1 MSEPVMKPRSTI
13 DLDEFERRLRHA
25 SSDARDEDP
34 LAELAR
40 LVGEPYDPYGEV
52 FAHEAASH
60 SVAAGHPTQLAL
72 QHDGRLEPGLSGAGP
87 RLFGDFAAIEAG
99 LRGAIP
105 TGADQREDF
114 GRYHQADQGH
124 YDTVSHQ
131 PYGEQVDAY
140 GQGGDHAP
148 GGFDPNWAEHR
159 AEPVA
164 RMRRPVYIMA
174 ATIAVGVIG
183 IGAAFALKGHVATSP
198 GEIKTIMADAGP
210 TKIQPPPDASSDAA
224 SSDANAFGKS
234 GQTAPTKLVSREEQP
249 VDIQQTVQDN
259 AARARMTAAGGTDA
273 SSVPVPPSP
282 GQVQTAMADPQTGSA
297 NRADPIGDQV
307 QGFGLSD
314 MPAPKRVRVVS
325 VRPDGTILPND
336 QPPPAAIPVPRQAT
350 NKTSDRAGPVAKAST
365 PKVATTKSTSRVTAT
380 PRTIESVAAGD
391 DADPA
396 PAATKPAKKAKPQRV
411 ASADPGRQEAT
422 DAVAPSPEATENAGG
437 GFAVQLAAPGS
448 EADAKATSS
457 RLSKKFA
464 DALGDHRLGF
474 RKADSNGKSVY
485 RVRVGS
491 LSKSDAV
498 SLCEKLKA
506 DGGTCFVAKN

>member
-34 LAELAR
+34 LAELAK

-314 MPAPKRVRVVS
+314 MPAPDRAER
-325 VRPDGTILPND
+325 
-336 QPPPAAIPVPRQAT
+336 PAA
-350 NKTSDRAGPVAKAST
+350 AS
-365 PKVATTKSTSRVTAT
+365 R
-380 PRTIESVAAGD
+380 
-391 DADPA
+391 
-396 PAATKPAKKAKPQRV
+396 
-411 ASADPGRQEAT
+411 DPG
-422 DAVAPSPEATENAGG
+422 APSGDEQDQRSRRPCRQGVDSESRDDQIDVARDGNAADDRVGCGGRRCRSSPGGHEACEEGQAAARRVGRYRTSGG
-437 GFAVQLAAPGS
+437 HRRRCAEPRSHGKRRRRFCRPARGARIRSRREGDILAAL
-448 EADAKATSS
+448 EE
-457 RLSKKFA
+457 
-464 DALGDHRLGF
+464 
-474 RKADSNGKSVY
+474 
-485 RVRVGS
+485 VR
-491 LSKSDAV
+491 
-498 SLCEKLKA
+498 
-506 DGGTCFVAKN
+506 